1 MSEQFKQYEGKEVK
15 KSPYAVRE
23 EEVLQSWEDNDVF
36 KKTLEKKS
44 TKGDFVFYE
53 GPPTANGRPGIHH
66 ILSRSYKDAI
76 PRYKTMQGYRVHRR
90 AGWDTHGLPVELQV
104 EKELG
109 LTSKKEIEEYGIA
122 EFNEKCKESVWTYR
136 SEWEQMT
143 RRMGYWV
150 DMENPY
156 VTYTNDYVETLWWV
170 AKQIAGKD
178 LLYKD
183 YRVAPWCPRCGTG
196 LSSHEL
202 AQGYADVKDISITAK
217 FELVDEPGTFILA
230 WTTTPWTLPGN
241 VGLAVGTDID
251 YIKAKVG
258 DEFVIVAKDLAEKVL
273 KDVDYEIADTQTG
286 ETLIGKEYKP
296 LFPYFKK
303 MAEEQNIKNL
313 ENAYKVYAADFV
325 TTTDGTGIVHTAV
338 MYGQDDFELGNQ
350 VGLPKMHL
358 VTEQGTFVDGMDQ
371 FSGRNVKEEI
381 DGKPTLDID
390 VIKYLQEHNTF
401 FAKEKYEH
409 SYPHCWRCKTPLI
422 YYARDSW
429 YINMQSVK
437 QKLIDENK
445 DINWEPEHVREGRFG
460 EWLNDVKDWA
470 ISRERYW
477 GTPLPVWQAEDG
489 EQMFVGSFD
498 DIKQNVKKSGN
509 QYFVMRHGEADHNVA
524 SIANSSNDNPSY
536 LTELGKKQAKDSAQ
550 KLQDKNITKIY
561 HSPLLRGKETA
572 EIVARELGITP
583 ENVIEDDRLR
593 EYNYGD
599 LEGKDFNEFRK
610 WRDTVAQNLYT
621 DKNSESGESYYDVK
635 RRIGDLWYEVENKDS
650 NENILFVAHGA
661 LLEVAPAIAEAAS
674 LDRAIEI
681 FKESKNHGTGD
692 VTKIDFVPLPHNEN
706 FELDPHRP
714 YIDDVVLEK
723 DGKEFY
729 RVKEVMDVWFDSGC
743 MPFAQEHYMGTGSF
757 PYPADFI
764 CEGMDQTRGWFYTL
778 HAIGNLLGKG
788 KAYKNVI
795 ALGLVN
801 DENGQKMSK
810 SRGNTVNP
818 WDAMNEFGV
827 DTVRMWLYSVN
838 APGESKNFDPK
849 TIIETQRKVFGL
861 LDNSVKFYEMYAN
874 ETKASPKDSS
884 NVLDRWILAKLD
896 ELIADCTSPLDKYQL
911 LEPTRAIRDFIAD
924 LSQWYIRRSRDRFKT
939 DGEDKQF
946 ALATTQ
952 HVLLTL
958 SRLLAPFTPFFAE
971 DIYSRVGGKLESVH
985 LESWPKVRS
994 QGLFTKLFSK
1004 DSTTDVLED
1013 MKLTRDV
1020 ISQALELRA
1029 SSTIK
1034 VRQPLGTLTITKE
1047 LGKDYIELVKD
1058 EVNVKEVI
1066 VGEELY
1072 LDTTITSA
1080 LKTEGDAR
1088 ELIRVI
1094 QSMRKKA
1101 GLNAEDEIN
1110 LSIDTSDSGKKVVET
1125 FNDDIRSTAGITE
1138 FVFESNDGEEVTVND
1153 LQFKLVI
1160 K

>member
-1 MSEQFKQYEGKEVK
+1 MSEEFKQYEGKEVK

-23 EEVLQSWEDNDVF
+23 EEILQLWEDEGVF
-36 KKTLEKKS
+36 KKTIEKKS
-44 TKGDFVFYE
+44 SKGDFVFYE

-150 DMENPY
+150 DMDNPY
-156 VTYTNDYVETLWWV
+156 VTYTNNYVETLWWV
-170 AKQIAGKD
+170 AKQIADQD

-217 FELVDEPGTFILA
+217 FELVDEPGTFVLA

-241 VGLAVGTDID
+241 VGLAVGIDID
-251 YIKAKVG
+251 YVKAKIG
-258 DEFVIVAKDLAEKVL
+258 NEFVIVAKDLAEKVL
-273 KDVDYEIADTQTG
+273 KDVDYEIVDTQKG
-286 ETLIGKEYKP
+286 DVLVGKEYKP

-303 MAEEQNIKNL
+303 MATEKNVKNL

-338 MYGQDDFELGNQ
+338 MYGQDDFELGNK

-358 VTEQGTFVDGMDQ
+358 VTEQGTFVDGMDH
-371 FSGRNVKEEI
+371 FSGRGVKEET
-381 DGKPTLDID
+381 DGKPTMDID
-390 VIKYLQEHNTF
+390 IIKYLQENNTF

-429 YINMQSVK
+429 YINMQGVK
-437 QKLIDENK
+437 QKLIAENNK
-445 DINWEPEHVREGRFG
+445 INWEPVHVKEGRFG
-460 EWLNDVKDWA
+460 EWLKDLKDWA

-489 EQMFVGSFD
+489 DQLVIGSFD
-498 DIKQNVKKSGN
+498 DIKKHVKKSGN
-509 QYFVMRHGEADHNVA
+509 QYFVMRHGEAEHNVN
-524 SIANSSNDNPSY
+524 SIANSSNDAPSH
-536 LTELGKKQAKDSAQ
+536 LTDLGKQQAQ
-550 KLQDKNITKIY
+550 KTAEGLKDKNITKIY
-561 HSPLLRGKETA
+561 HSPLFRGKETA
-572 EIVARELGITP
+572 EIVAKELGIAP
-583 ENVIEDDRLR
+583 ENVIEDSRLR
-593 EYNYGD
+593 EYEYGE

-610 WRDTVAQNLYT
+610 WRDTVAENLYT
-621 DKNSESGESYYDVK
+621 DKHSESGESYYDVK
-635 RRIGDLWYEVENKDS
+635 RRVGELWYEVESKDS

-661 LLEVAPAIAEAAS
+661 LLEVAPAIAEAAN
-674 LDRAIEI
+674 LDRAIEL
-681 FKESKNHGTGD
+681 FKEKKNHGTGD
-692 VTKIDFVPLPHNEN
+692 VKKIDFIPLPHNEN

-714 YIDDVVLEK
+714 FIDDVVLEK
-723 DGKEFY
+723 DGKEFR

-743 MPFAQEHYMGTGSF
+743 MPFAQEHYMGSGSF
-757 PYPADFI
+757 PYPADYI

-778 HAIGNLLGKG
+778 HAVGNLLGKG
-788 KAYKNVI
+788 RAYKNVI

-849 TIIETQRKVFGL
+849 TIVETQRKVFGL
-861 LDNSVKFYEMYAN
+861 LDNVVRFYEMYADN
-874 ETKASPKDSS
+874 TLANPHKST
-884 NVLDRWILAKLD
+884 NVLDQWILARLNQLVGVCTAHLD
-896 ELIADCTSPLDKYQL
+896 QYQL
-911 LEPTRAIRDFIAD
+911 LEPARAIREFIAD
-924 LSQWYIRRSRDRFKT
+924 LSQWYIRRSRDRFKVE
-939 DGEDKQF
+939 GEDKQF

-952 HVLLTL
+952 YVLIELAK
-958 SRLLAPFTPFFAE
+958 LLAPFTPFFAE
-971 DIYSRVGGKLESVH
+971 DMYRRAGGVNKSVH
-985 LESWPKVRS
+985 LERWPTAGS
-994 QGLFTKLFSK
+994 FWSKLFGKKSEIRTL
-1004 DSTTDVLED
+1004 DL
-1013 MKLTRDV
+1013 MKETRLV

-1029 SSTIK
+1029 SSNIK

-1047 LGKDYIELVKD
+1047 LGDAYVDLVKD
-1058 EVNVKEVI
+1058 EVNVKQVVVGGEVS
-1066 VGEELY
+1066 
-1072 LDTTITSA
+1072 LDTTITHE
-1080 LKTEGDAR
+1080 LKQEGDAR

-1094 QSMRKKA
+1094 QSMRKNA
-1101 GLNAEDEIN
+1101 GLNAEDQIT
-1110 LSIDTSDSGKKVVET
+1110 LSVDTGSHGKNVIET
-1125 FNDDIRSTAGITE
+1125 FSSDIRSTAGIAE
-1138 FVFESNDGEEVTVND
+1138 VVFESNNGEETAVND